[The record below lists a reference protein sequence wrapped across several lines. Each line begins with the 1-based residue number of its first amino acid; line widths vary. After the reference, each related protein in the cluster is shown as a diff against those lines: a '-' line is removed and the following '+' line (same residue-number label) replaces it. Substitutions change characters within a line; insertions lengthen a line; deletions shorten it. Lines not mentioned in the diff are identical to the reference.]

1 MDSILLHSPCKS
13 LPKKIHRVNFHI
25 TRFVSPIF
33 APNILP
39 EVVQAAERFAAK
51 EAEELRREREEVT
64 AEGVEKFSSFFIG
77 ENGGINGKT
86 LGRLKPTFGFFFS
99 PLSKAEAKRRE
110 AEAPGKSQT
119 FVFVCLVF
127 CWKSEKFLVELKERS
142 MTFGYFWGC
151 SFFFGTTEK
160 TPTFWRS

>member
-33 APNILP
+33 APKILP

-86 LGRLKPTFGFFFS
+86 LGRLKPTFGFFFRHYLR
-99 PLSKAEAKRRE
+99 PKPREGKRRHS
-110 AEAPGKSQT
+110 GKA
-119 FVFVCLVF
+119 VVCLVF
-127 CWKSEKFLVELKERS
+127 GGKVKS
-142 MTFGYFWGC
+142 FWLN
-151 SFFFGTTEK
+151 
-160 TPTFWRS
+160 

>member
-33 APNILP
+33 APKILP

-110 AEAPGKSQT
+110 AEALRKSR
-119 FVFVCLVF
+119 CLF
-127 CWKSEKFLVELKERS
+127 GFWWKSEKFLVELKERS